1 MNMTLPTPEA
11 VSGGLLIGGHALA
24 QLGSSRHTD
33 DVDYLIHDPSSK
45 EPFAHD
51 EANNIDYV
59 NANGHPFFAAVW
71 KAEAGNNTGRAT
83 PQSLFEL
90 KAFAYV
96 QHCLNRRF
104 QKADD
109 AEFDLR
115 FLVRNFGLRQVK
127 LVPKHITAGQLSE
140 IQKVIESTRV

>member
-1 MNMTLPTPEA
+1 MNMTLPTPVA

-33 DVDYLIHDPSSK
+33 DVDYLICDPSSR
-45 EPFAHD
+45 EPFFHD

-59 NANGHPFFAAVW
+59 NANGNPFFAAVW

-109 AEFDLR
+109 AEYDLK

-127 LVPKHITAGQLSE
+127 LVPKHVTAGQLSE

>member
-1 MNMTLPTPEA
+1 M
-11 VSGGLLIGGHALA
+11 A

-33 DVDYLIHDPSSK
+33 DVDYLIYDPSSK

-71 KAEAGNNTGRAT
+71 KAEVGNNTGRAT